1 MMWRYSW
8 GGGRGRGRGIGLSF
22 MALTEWADF
31 LTIIPGVTGI
41 MVRIFTSAFFIGLEG
56 LLGLFFA

>member
-1 MMWRYSW
+1 MRRYR
-8 GGGRGRGRGIGLSF
+8 RGRAIRLSF

-41 MVRIFTSAFFIGLEG
+41 MVRIFTSACFIGLEG
-56 LLGLFFA
+56 LRRLFFA